1 MAEETS
7 ASQALEP
14 VAPTTAQPFPDNGNW
29 SNSGGGMLAS
39 IQNFVRQPAIAR
51 AMPLII
57 LAGVIVAAISVWL
70 VLREPAQRDLFRG
83 LPDNDKSAVMQAL
96 QTANIAYQVDDMTG
110 ALTVS
115 KEDYHTAKIELAG
128 QGLPRTAP
136 SGDSIMS
143 SMPMGASKAVESEKL
158 RTAREMDLARS
169 IEALDNVLS
178 ARVHLAVEQPSI
190 FLRDRNEPAAS
201 VVLHLAGGNR
211 LDERQTQAILN
222 LVASS
227 VPGLSTSNVSVIDQN
242 GRLLSRTDDSVTGEN
257 DKHLKIKAAI
267 EDRYRQSLVSLL
279 TPIVGAGN
287 FVAEV
292 TADVNFDEKQAA
304 SEIYPADGSVLR
316 SESGM
321 KSEEPLGTEAGG
333 IPGALANRPPE
344 AAQFE
349 DQPDGEDEQGEANAQ
364 ALKTS
369 EEYQRNFELA
379 REIAVTNQ
387 ATGQVSRL
395 SVAVAINDSSLKG
408 TTSAK
413 EIEEI
418 ENLVK
423 GTVGF
428 SAARGDQ
435 IAVTTREFK
444 SSAAE
449 PAEEAW
455 YETSWFGILSRNL
468 SALVVA
474 LLIIFGIGR
483 PVLKRWLKSQKDMME
498 NAANGQLS
506 APGAMAPQN
515 SDAASQ
521 ADLEDGSGENAAALP
536 SSTPVT
542 IDMIQAAPSY
552 QERALLTQNFVKQ
565 NPDHAALVVKELLR
579 ESESLEEADG

>member
-7 ASQALEP
+7 TNQALEP
-14 VAPTTAQPFPDNGNW
+14 VGTTTAQPLPVNGNW
-29 SNSGGGMLAS
+29 PSNGGVLGS
-39 IQNFVRQPAIAR
+39 VRGFLQQPAITK

-57 LAGVIVAAISVWL
+57 LTGVVIAAISVWL

-96 QTANIAYQVDDMTG
+96 QSANIAYQVDDMTG

-178 ARVHLAVEQPSI
+178 ARVHLAVEPPSI
-190 FLRDRNEPAAS
+190 FLRDRNDPAAS
-201 VVLHLAGGNR
+201 VILQLAGGNK

-242 GRLLSRTDDSVTGEN
+242 GRLLSRNEESLTGEN

-267 EDRYRQSLVSLL
+267 EDRYRQSLASLL
-279 TPIVGAGN
+279 TPIVGPGN

-292 TADVNFDEKQAA
+292 TADVNFDEKQAT
-304 SEIYPADGSVLR
+304 SETYPVDGSVLR
-316 SESGM
+316 SERGM
-321 KSEEPLGTEAGG
+321 KSEEPIGSKVGG

-349 DQPDGEDEQGEANAQ
+349 DQLEDPDEQGEQ
-364 ALKTS
+364 SKEALKTS

-379 REIAVTNQ
+379 REIAITNQ

-395 SVAVAINDSSLKG
+395 SVAVAIDDSSLKG

-418 ENLVK
+418 EKLVK

-444 SSAAE
+444 APAAD

-455 YETSWFGILSRNL
+455 YETSWFGIVSRNV
-468 SALVVA
+468 SALIVA

-483 PVLKRWLKSQKDMME
+483 PVLKRWLKSQKEMMA
-498 NAANGQLS
+498 NATNDPLVALGNATAQNGMLPQGDQAES
-506 APGAMAPQN
+506 A
-515 SDAASQ
+515 
-521 ADLEDGSGENAAALP
+521 DGHVPSLP
-536 SSTPVT
+536 ESFPVT

-565 NPDHAALVVKELLR
+565 NPDHAALVVKELLK
-579 ESESLEEADG
+579 ETDNLEGANG

>member
-1 MAEETS
+1 MAEESST
-7 ASQALEP
+7 SQALEP
-14 VAPTTAQPFPDNGNW
+14 VGSTAAQPFPVNGSW
-29 SNSGGGMLAS
+29 PSNGGILGS
-39 IQNFVRQPAIAR
+39 IQNFMRQPAIAK

-57 LAGVIVAAISVWL
+57 LTGVVIAAISVWL

-96 QTANIAYQVDDMTG
+96 QSANIVYQVDEISG

-115 KEDYHTAKIELAG
+115 NEDYHSAKIELAG

-136 SGDSIMS
+136 SGDSVMS

-190 FLRDRNEPAAS
+190 FLRDRNDPAAS
-201 VVLHLAGGNR
+201 VILQLAGGNK
-211 LDERQTQAILN
+211 LDKRQTQAILN

-227 VPGLSTSNVSVIDQN
+227 VPGLSPENISVIDQN
-242 GRLLSRTDDSVTGEN
+242 GRLLSRNDETGNGEN

-267 EDRYRQSLVSLL
+267 EDRYRQSLASLL
-279 TPIVGAGN
+279 TPIVGPGN

-292 TADVNFDEKQAA
+292 TADVNFDEKQAT
-304 SEIYPADGSVLR
+304 SETYPIDGSVLR
-316 SESGM
+316 SERGM
-321 KSEEPLGTEAGG
+321 KSEEPIGSEVGG

-349 DQPDGEDEQGEANAQ
+349 DQPDGEEEQGEQ
-364 ALKTS
+364 KTEALKTS

-395 SVAVAINDSSLKG
+395 SVAVAIDDSSLKG

-418 ENLVK
+418 EKLVK

-444 SSAAE
+444 TPAAD

-455 YETSWFGILSRNL
+455 YETSWFGIVSRNL

-483 PVLKRWLKSQKDMME
+483 PVLKRWLKSQKEMMA
-498 NAANGQLS
+498 NAANGQLI
-506 APGAMAPQN
+506 APNSLAPQN
-515 SDAASQ
+515 GAFSHGDQTGNVGGTVPS
-521 ADLEDGSGENAAALP
+521 LP
-536 SSTPVT
+536 ESSPVT
-542 IDMIQAAPSY
+542 IDMIQSAPSY

-565 NPDHAALVVKELLR
+565 NPDHAALVVKELLK
-579 ESESLEEADG
+579 EAENLEEADG

>member
-1 MAEETS
+1 MADETPS
-7 ASQALEP
+7 NQALEP
-14 VAPTTAQPFPDNGNW
+14 VGPAIAQPLPINGSW
-29 SNSGGGMLAS
+29 SNGGGALGTV
-39 IQNFVRQPAIAR
+39 QNFFRQPAIAR

-57 LAGVIVAAISVWL
+57 LSAVIMAAISVWL

-96 QTANIAYQVDDMTG
+96 QSANIAYQVDDNTG

-115 KEDYHTAKIELAG
+115 KDDYHTAKIELAG

-143 SMPMGASKAVESEKL
+143 NMPMGASKAVESEKL

-190 FLRDRNEPAAS
+190 FLRDRNDPAAS
-201 VVLHLAGGNR
+201 VVLQLAGGNK
-211 LDERQTQAILN
+211 LNERQTQAILN

-227 VPGLSTSNVSVIDQN
+227 VPGLSTSNISVIDQN
-242 GRLLSRTDDSVTGEN
+242 GRLLSRNDENVTGEN

-267 EDRYRQSLVSLL
+267 EDRYRQSLISLL
-279 TPIVGAGN
+279 TPIVGPGN

-292 TADVNFDEKQAA
+292 TADVNFDEKQAT
-304 SEIYPADGSVLR
+304 SETYPVDGSVLR
-316 SESGM
+316 SERGM
-321 KSEEPLGTEAGG
+321 KSEEPLGPKVGG

-349 DQPDGEDEQGEANAQ
+349 DQPEGAEEQAGQTTE
-364 ALKTS
+364 ALKKS

-379 REIAVTNQ
+379 REIAITNQ

-395 SVAVAINDSSLKG
+395 SVAVAIDDSSLKG

-418 ENLVK
+418 EKLVK

-444 SSAAE
+444 SPEAD

-455 YETSWFGILSRNL
+455 YESSWFGIIARNL
-468 SALVVA
+468 SALLVA
-474 LLIIFGIGR
+474 LLIVLGIGR
-483 PVLKRWLKSQKDMME
+483 PVLKRWLKSQKEQMAG
-498 NAANGQLS
+498 AANGQLGNS
-506 APGAMAPQN
+506 ATIALQN
-515 SDAASQ
+515 ADPSQIGEAA
-521 ADLEDGSGENAAALP
+521 GEGGDVPSLP
-536 SSTPVT
+536 ETSPVT

-565 NPDHAALVVKELLR
+565 NPDHAALVVKELLK
-579 ESESLEEADG
+579 ESDSLEAADG

>member
-7 ASQALEP
+7 ANQALEP
-14 VAPTTAQPFPDNGNW
+14 VGSTVAQPIPVNGSWPN
-29 SNSGGGMLAS
+29 GGGVLGP
-39 IQNFVRQPAIAR
+39 IQNLLRQPAIAR

-57 LAGVIVAAISVWL
+57 LSGVIIAAISVWL

-96 QTANIAYQVDDMTG
+96 QSANITYQVDDITG
-110 ALTVS
+110 ALMVS
-115 KEDYHTAKIELAG
+115 NEDYHTAKIELAG

-190 FLRDRNEPAAS
+190 FLRDRNDPAAS
-201 VVLHLAGGNR
+201 VILQLSGGNK

-227 VPGLSTSNVSVIDQN
+227 VSGLETSNISVVDQN
-242 GRLLSRTDDSVTGEN
+242 GRLLSRNDGSASGEN
-257 DKHLKIKAAI
+257 DKHLKIKSAI
-267 EDRYRQSLVSLL
+267 EDRYRQSLASLL
-279 TPIVGAGN
+279 TPIVGPGN

-292 TADVNFDEKQAA
+292 TADVNFDEKQAT
-304 SEIYPADGSVLR
+304 SETYPVDGSRLR
-316 SESGM
+316 SERGM
-321 KSEEPLGTEAGG
+321 KSEEPLGPKVGG

-344 AAQFE
+344 AAEFE
-349 DQPDGEDEQGEANAQ
+349 DQPDDPEEQVAQNAE
-364 ALKTS
+364 ALKTN

-379 REIAVTNQ
+379 REIAITNQ

-395 SVAVAINDSSLKG
+395 SVAVAIDDSSLKG

-418 ENLVK
+418 EKLIK

-435 IAVTTREFK
+435 IAVTTREFT

-449 PAEEAW
+449 PAGEAW

-483 PVLKRWLKSQKDMME
+483 PVLKRWLKSQKETMA
-498 NAANGQLS
+498 NAVNGQLG
-506 APGAMAPQN
+506 APNNFALQN
-515 SDAASQ
+515 SAVAQSNADTLAGVDAPS
-521 ADLEDGSGENAAALP
+521 LP
-536 SSTPVT
+536 ESSPVT

-565 NPDHAALVVKELLR
+565 NPDHAALVVKELLK
-579 ESESLEEADG
+579 EADSLEEVDG